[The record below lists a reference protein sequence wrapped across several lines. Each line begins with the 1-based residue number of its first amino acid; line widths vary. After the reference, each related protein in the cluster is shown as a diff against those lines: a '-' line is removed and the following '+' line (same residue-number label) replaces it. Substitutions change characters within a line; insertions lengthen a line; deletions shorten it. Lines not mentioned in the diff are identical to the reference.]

1 MDIIESTIEFNDNLS
16 DAYLSDNINES
27 CDNCN
32 HSNYSYDGINDNS
45 NYDINYY
52 IKLCKRN
59 ISKYNII
66 GDINENLINGNLSK
80 LIYNNVYKN
89 KQDLLVFTDI
99 ITYLITTIY
108 NQKNNAYYNISTID
122 LEECEKKLINHFKI
136 SNKENLI
143 IFKYEY
149 FLREY
154 LIPIIEYEIFNL
166 NTSKILDLSICKDLK
181 INIVIPASID
191 ENNLFKYNSSH
202 EYYNDIC
209 FPYTTKDK
217 TDIIIKDRRNEF
229 INNNLSL
236 CEKDC
241 SYKGYDLS
249 TKKAKCECYIKIKLS
264 LFDEIRLNKD
274 LLLKKFKDL
283 KYTSNILVI
292 KCYKILF
299 TKGGLITNIGNY
311 ILLSI
316 IFISLILTILFRIK
330 GYKRIINQI
339 KELVLI
345 ENSKYKNENKL
356 NNKRINPIILNLTL
370 NFKKNTNI
378 SDKNIPQSTK
388 NYKQKEVLNINKIK
402 GEDISHKSNDKLL
415 FSNLKNINYLSNNNT
430 IKNILIKSNDYELNS
445 LTYKKALEKDKRT
458 YFQYYLSLLKTK
470 HLIIFTFYTSTDYNS
485 RIIKIILFLFSFSL
499 YFTVNALFFT
509 DSTMHKIYEEKGNV
523 NFIYY
528 IPQIIYST
536 IISSVISFIIKFLS
550 LSEKN
555 IIEIKTTKE
564 NKSEK
569 ALKILKCLNI
579 KFVLFFILC
588 FIFLFLFWYY
598 LSCFCAVYV
607 NTQIHLIKDTFTS
620 FGLSLIYPF
629 GINLIPGIFRINS
642 LKDSKKNHELIYK
655 FSQILQMI

>member
-16 DAYLSDNINES
+16 DVYLSDNINES

-99 ITYLITTIY
+99 ITYQITTIY
-108 NQKNNAYYNISTID
+108 NQKNNAYYNISTIN
-122 LEECEKKLINHFKI
+122 LEECEKKLINHYKI
-136 SNKENLI
+136 SNNENLI

-166 NTSKILDLSICKDLK
+166 NTSKILDLSICKDIK

-264 LFDEIRLNKD
+264 SFDEIRLNKD

-311 ILLSI
+311 ILLFI
-316 IFISLILTILFRIK
+316 IIISLILTILFRIK

-370 NFKKNTNI
+370 YFKKNTNI

-445 LTYKKALEKDKRT
+445 LTYKEALEKDKRT
-458 YFQYYLSLLKTK
+458 YFQYYLYLLKTK

-555 IIEIKTTKE
+555 IIEIKKTKE

-607 NTQIHLIKDTFTS
+607 NTQIHLIKDTLTS
-620 FGLSLIYPF
+620 FGLSLIYH
-629 GINLIPGIFRINS
+629 L
-642 LKDSKKNHELIYK
+642 ELI
-655 FSQILQMI
+655 

>member
-16 DAYLSDNINES
+16 DVYLSDNISES
-27 CDNCN
+27 CYNCN
-32 HSNYSYDGINDNS
+32 HSNYSYYGINDNS
-45 NYDINYY
+45 NYDINYF
-52 IKLCKRN
+52 IKLFKRN

-89 KQDLLVFTDI
+89 KQDLLFFTDI
-99 ITYLITTIY
+99 ITYQITTIY

-136 SNKENLI
+136 SNNENLI

-166 NTSKILDLSICKDLK
+166 NTSKILDLSICKDIK

-264 LFDEIRLNKD
+264 SFDEIRLNKD

-370 NFKKNTNI
+370 YFKKNTNI

-415 FSNLKNINYLSNNNT
+415 LSNLKNINYLSNNNT

-607 NTQIHLIKDTFTS
+607 NTQIHLIKDTLTS